1 MVHLL
6 IQLDHSQVVIGLEG
20 GEEEDEEEHHGNH
33 SSTPKYFL
41 LFLLNLQDIR
51 HIWIGHDK
59 QLIKSS
65 HPILFTTV
73 TALATSAKECS
84 YNQKDEAMSTLQDK
98 KTTKNYCSLADRV
111 GTGRGVSAKRAGLIQ
126 PTEVAFFIAAEF
138 KHDHLFQTLSIVS
151 HDESH
156 LANAVQVQILPVQS
170 IHQSKPLKSKSSFHD
185 FHDLRTQCG
194 TAGGLNLIWF
204 SKMFLCFSLRAV
216 ARVTDGKVGAGEGE
230 ARVQQNVALFLFAPK
245 LWP

>member
-20 GEEEDEEEHHGNH
+20 CEEEDEEEHHGNH

-41 LFLLNLQDIR
+41 FFLLNLQDIR

-65 HPILFTTV
+65 HPILFTIV

-98 KTTKNYCSLADRV
+98 K
-111 GTGRGVSAKRAGLIQ
+111 
-126 PTEVAFFIAAEF
+126 
-138 KHDHLFQTLSIVS
+138 
-151 HDESH
+151 
-156 LANAVQVQILPVQS
+156 
-170 IHQSKPLKSKSSFHD
+170 
-185 FHDLRTQCG
+185 RT
-194 TAGGLNLIWF
+194 
-204 SKMFLCFSLRAV
+204 
-216 ARVTDGKVGAGEGE
+216 
-230 ARVQQNVALFLFAPK
+230 
-245 LWP
+245 